1 MIQLEDLYKFIE
13 GNFDLLLVTDH
24 EERVLHAN
32 RFLCR
37 ETGLEEVALTGKTLE
52 QILTPASLET
62 FRTGIIQARD
72 GFRQSVVYTLKDY
85 SNQSIPLR
93 ARKIQTEGRDIYLFC
108 GMHVDGLG
116 TDSEEDKTERI
127 RELFCIYSVAE
138 WIEVSKTI
146 HDFFVALP
154 DYLSRGM
161 SHPDQTVVYSIYQG
175 KKYGE
180 PLTGKKQLRSRLMI
194 NRQIVGEICI
204 AYIDDSIELL
214 PEEQR
219 MLNEITRILN
229 LAIERKELN
238 ESLALKEGEEAE
250 FHKRLAELEK
260 NIEQRTREA
269 EEQRKK
275 LETAD
280 AYMERINRDWDESKS
295 RIQTVFAAFPGE
307 VALIDRNRNVIMTNQ
322 ENEEKEESGKKCYQ
336 AIFNRDTPCEDC
348 RMARIVRDKVPIT
361 LTMTDEDRFLEVHA
375 LPIFTPEHEVDG
387 IIEYYRDVTLEKTYE
402 QQLQQADQLA
412 SLGQLVS
419 GIGHEINNPNQFIR
433 GNVKIVKQAIEDMLP
448 IVDDHFKEHSDLKI
462 ARLPYDFFRKQ
473 ILVLVDDMAHGSD
486 RIKGIVEGL
495 KRFARRDEGLLVD
508 TVDINTIIEACSRLV
523 HNQVHKRASLNLELE
538 TDVPSFIG
546 NSQKIEQVIVNLIVN
561 ASHAMPDDEKGAIYV
576 RTRGEDGF
584 AVIEIEDTGKGMNEK
599 TLKQIFDPF
608 FTTKRAKGGT
618 GLGLAISYRIIEE
631 HKGTISVVST
641 PGEGTTFTIKIPES
655 TN

>member
-1 MIQLEDLYKFIE
+1 MIQLDDLYKFIE
-13 GNFDLLLVTDH
+13 GNFDLLLVTDRN
-24 EERVLHAN
+24 ENVVHAS

-37 ETGLEEVALTGKTLE
+37 ESGLEEISLTGKTLE
-52 QILTPASLET
+52 QILTPGSLET
-62 FRTGIIQARD
+62 FRTGIVQARD
-72 GFRQSVVYTLKDY
+72 GFRHSVVYTLKDY
-85 SNQSIPLR
+85 SNHSIPLR
-93 ARKIQTEGRDIYLFC
+93 ARQIHDGGEELFLFC

-116 TDSEEDKTERI
+116 VDSDEQRTERV
-127 RELFCIYSVAE
+127 RELFCVYSVAE

-146 HDFFVALP
+146 SDFFSCLP

-161 SHPDQTVVYSIYQG
+161 MHSDQTLVFSSYLG
-175 KKYGE
+175 KKYGQ
-180 PLTGKKQLRSRLMI
+180 PLTQKKQLRARIMI
-194 NRQIVGEICI
+194 NRQIVGEICV
-204 AYIDDSIELL
+204 AYMDESLELL

-219 MLNEITRILN
+219 MLNEIARMLN
-229 LAIERKELN
+229 VAIERKELN
-238 ESLALKEGEEAE
+238 ESLAMKEGEEAA
-250 FHKRLAELEK
+250 FKKQLGELEAK
-260 NIEQRTREA
+260 INQRTKEA
-269 EEQRKK
+269 DEQGKK
-275 LETAD
+275 LETAN
-280 AYMERINRDWDESKS
+280 AYLERVNRDWDESKS
-295 RIQTVFAAFPGE
+295 RIQTIFAAFPGE
-307 VALIDRNRNVIMTNQ
+307 VALIDRERNVIMTNH
-322 ENEEKEESGKKCYQ
+322 EEEETSEKCYQ
-336 AIFNRDTPCEDC
+336 AIFNRDKPCDDC
-348 RMARIVRDKVPIT
+348 RMSRIVRDKMPIT
-361 LTMTDEDRFLEVHA
+361 LTITDEDRFLEVHA
-375 LPIFTPEHEVDG
+375 LPVFTPDHEVDG

-448 IVDDHFKEHSDLKI
+448 IMDERYAEDPSMKI

-523 HNQVHKRASLNLELE
+523 HNQVHKRAALNLEL
-538 TDVPSFIG
+538 DANVPSFTG
-546 NSQKIEQVIVNLIVN
+546 NSQKMEQVMVNLVVN
-561 ASHAMPDDEKGAIYV
+561 ASHAMTDDVKGSIVV

-584 AVIEIEDTGKGMNEK
+584 AVIEVEDTGKGMNEK

-618 GLGLAISYRIIEE
+618 GLGLAISFRIIEE
-631 HKGTISVVST
+631 HKGTISVAST
-641 PGEGTTFTIKIPES
+641 PGEGTTFTIKIPAEA
-655 TN
+655 N